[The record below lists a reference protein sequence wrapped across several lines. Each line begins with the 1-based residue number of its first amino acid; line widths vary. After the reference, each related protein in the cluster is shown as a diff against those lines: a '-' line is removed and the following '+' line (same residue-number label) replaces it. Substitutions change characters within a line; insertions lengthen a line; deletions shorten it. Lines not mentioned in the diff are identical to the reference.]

1 MAKILTTDGGT
12 PTELPAP
19 GTHAVYTKAD
29 LPGVSGLYIMDSTGV
44 EVGPLSTGGGPP
56 GGPAGGVLTGTYPN
70 PGLGTGVVG
79 PVNIA
84 PLAVGTTELADN
96 SVTNLKMADNAIDT
110 LELVNSSVQTAKIAL
125 GAVNTARI
133 ALGAVTADRLAM
145 SEVPYGF
152 ILSDSV
158 GGDWAG
164 GLPPRIKFA
173 FPSRLSIL
181 GDIGGVSDPVFP
193 RLVDSSGPDVDIG
206 YLSKALSFYIKLPPA
221 GGDLN
226 LLTTRPTV
234 FELDVSG
241 AVTVYLPD
249 SRAYPPGTVLT
260 FVQTS
265 TGVVVVGKTSAFVAG
280 GFGDIKETLPN
291 IPAADQLILPGQTK
305 KFITF
310 GGAGGGWWVS
320 REVFSRIKNISIANG
335 VAEANTGTGAVHW
348 GQNPASSSPW
358 LAITA
363 QRLLL
368 FPVDSPDGAI
378 LTGVDVLLAHS
389 GAVPATR
396 MKVHL
401 YREDLNYAAPAAAST
416 LVATAIA
423 LGNLLVQKVSLTGLA
438 ELIYSSGS
446 GVSPQSSWTVAVE
459 SSTGVPA
466 PTQNTVFGVRLTYTL

>member
-280 GFGDIKETLPN
+280 GFGDIKQTLPD

-320 REVFSRIKNISIANG
+320 REVFSRIKNLSLASAVSEAVPSTGIAYW
-335 VAEANTGTGAVHW
+335 AF
-348 GQNPASSSPW
+348 NPAGSPPW
-358 LAITA
+358 QPHTP

-368 FPVDSPDGAI
+368 FPVDLPDGAL
-378 LTGVDVLLAHS
+378 LTGVDILLEQV
-389 GAVPATR
+389 GAIPVTR
-396 MKVHL
+396 MKVYL
-401 YREDLNYAAPAAAST
+401 FREDVNYGAPAAFPNVVAS
-416 LVATAIA
+416 VSA
-423 LGNLLVQKVSLTGLA
+423 LGNLLIQKVSLTGLA
-438 ELIYSSGS
+438 EFIYSGGG
-446 GVSPQSSWTVAVE
+446 GVGTQSSWTVGVE
-459 SSTGVPA
+459 SSTGVPV
-466 PTQNTVFGVRLTYTL
+466 PTQNAVYGVRLIYTL